1 MTAPLDRER
10 LEQIVR
16 TLARLHLEVER
27 GLRSKD
33 TFARQMPPSARL
45 AYLRAQTPDTR
56 LAAGSVTDADIRN
69 VRTEP
74 HQSGR
79 IYATAIT
86 STTRGRSGAL
96 TFVLETRDDKVALLQ
111 VTRLQT
117 RGDYTQRHTN
127 QLPDSRA
134 VSDRQRHIIRDSRDH
149 ADAVRRDLTRRLE
162 NRPKSDP
169 GRPGLQRDHETW
181 TKLYEYY
188 DDQYRQLHDQAR
200 QRSPNPIRDRRR
212 F

>member
-1 MTAPLDRER
+1 MNGPLDRDR

-56 LAAGSVTDADIRN
+56 LPAGSVTDADIRT

-74 HQSGR
+74 HPSGR

-96 TFVLETRDDKVALLQ
+96 TFVLEARDSKVALLQ

-117 RGDYTQRHTN
+117 RGDYTQRHTS
-127 QLPDSRA
+127 QPPDGHA
-134 VSDRQRHIIRDSRDH
+134 VSDRQRDIIRDSRNH
-149 ADAVRRDLTRRLE
+149 AEAVRRNLARRLE
-162 NRPKSDP
+162 SSPTLDP
-169 GRPGLQRDHETW
+169 GRPRLHRDHETW

-188 DDQYRQLHDQAR
+188 DDQYRQLHEQAR

>member
-1 MTAPLDRER
+1 MTAPLDRDR

-33 TFARQMPPSARL
+33 TFAAQMPPSARL

-56 LAAGSVTDADIRN
+56 LPAGTITDADIRT

-74 HQSGR
+74 HPSGR

-86 STTRGRSGAL
+86 STTRGRNGAL
-96 TFVLETRDDKVALLQ
+96 TLVLETRDDKVALLQ

-117 RGDYTQRHTN
+117 RGDYTQRQTSHPPDGHT
-127 QLPDSRA
+127 
-134 VSDRQRHIIRDSRDH
+134 VSDRQRDLIRDSRDH
-149 ADAVRRDLTRRLE
+149 ADATRRDLARRLE
-162 NRPKSDP
+162 ASPTLDP
-169 GRPGLQRDHETW
+169 ARPGLHRDHETW

-188 DDQYRQLHDQAR
+188 DDQYRQLHERTQQPSR
-200 QRSPNPIRDRRR
+200 NPIRDRRR
-212 F
+212 N

>member
-1 MTAPLDRER
+1 MNASLDHDR

-33 TFARQMPPSARL
+33 TFAAQMPPSARL

-56 LAAGSVTDADIRN
+56 LPAGSVTDADIRT

-79 IYATAIT
+79 IYTTAIT

-96 TFVLETRDDKVALLQ
+96 TFVLETRSDKVALLQ
-111 VTRLQT
+111 VTRLQA
-117 RGDYTQRHTN
+117 RGDYSQRHTS
-127 QLPDSRA
+127 PPIDGRT
-134 VSDRQRHIIRDSRDH
+134 VSDRQRDSIRDSRDH
-149 ADAVRRDLTRRLE
+149 AAAVRRNLAHRLD
-162 NRPKSDP
+162 NSPTLDP
-169 GRPGLQRDHETW
+169 ERPGLHRDHETW
-181 TKLYEYY
+181 AKLYDYY
-188 DDQYRQLHDQAR
+188 DDQYRQLNDQSR

>member
-1 MTAPLDRER
+1 MNAALDRDR

-33 TFARQMPPSARL
+33 TFAQQMPPSARL
-45 AYLRAQTPDTR
+45 AYLRAQTPNTR
-56 LAAGSVTDADIRN
+56 LPAGSVTDADIRT

-96 TFVLETRDDKVALLQ
+96 TFVLDARGDKLALLQ

-117 RGDYTQRHTN
+117 RGDYTQRHSS
-127 QLPDSRA
+127 QPPEGRV
-134 VSDRQRHIIRDSRDH
+134 VSDRQRVIIRDSRDH
-149 ADAVRRDLTRRLE
+149 ADTVRRNLARRLDTS
-162 NRPKSDP
+162 PTLDP
-169 GRPGLQRDHETW
+169 GRPGLHREHETW

-188 DDQYRQLHDQAR
+188 DDQYRQLHEQAR

-212 F
+212 S